1 MSLDLRVPASW
12 RRSSIGKYCDVQLGK
27 MLQSEPSGEKDELL
41 PYLRAINIS
50 KTGVDLSHQFAMWIR
65 PQERNKFRLF
75 AHDVLVSEGGDAGR
89 TAYFMEDGDY
99 YFQNAIN
106 RVRPIDEQTVDS
118 RYLYYW
124 FTFLK
129 LTGYVEYICN
139 VATIAHFT
147 AEKLKA
153 APFAFPILESQ
164 RLIAAF
170 LDKKTTQIDAL
181 IAKKQTLLARL
192 AEKRQAIITQAVTKG
207 IDPTVPMKDSGIDW
221 LGQIPAHWKV
231 MPLKWMKR
239 FLTSGSRGWGDYYAD
254 EGSVFLRM
262 TNVTGEGIEIDE
274 TDLRFVD
281 LEGVNEGKRTATEA
295 GDILITITAE
305 LGSVAIVRQ
314 RHAGSYIN
322 QHLALFRADKSV
334 INPDF
339 LVNLL
344 WSDVARVQFEIGGQ
358 GGTKQGLG
366 FDEVSNIVV
375 TVPPMEEQAHIAK
388 WAQGVR
394 KQLDEIEHSVRSSL
408 TCLMEY
414 RSALITAA
422 VTGQIDGLR

>member
-1 MSLDLRVPASW
+1 
-12 RRSSIGKYCDVQLGK
+12 